1 MLAVGG
7 PNYARTELL
16 NLNNW
21 SWDFSTPYPNN
32 GQVNSAK
39 VIFHKNAYYVFGAI
53 VDGFSNDEIMKF
65 DLNVWSKVG
74 RLNSKRLKY
83 SVSFFGEKVYIVGG
97 TGNSTIEIYDFR
109 STINFKHVG
118 STEIDN
124 LENPTLFGFE
134 QQECTALS
142 SYKKEE
148 EKLFVI
154 FASPRPVFAKPQTTS
169 KPTSR
174 TTTSTLTS
182 NNSTSNNLA
191 LVSSAK
197 STEQTTIKTTRKVKR
212 REVHQNSTILAN
224 ITTQAVSNATVKTTV
239 NKITNM
245 SSSTTTNLLNSST
258 KLGNASL
265 VSTTQM
271 TSKSTTKLFGVKKEK
286 ISPTP
291 YQALTFTKF
300 SDDNLVGSPYM
311 IKMSGYYMRTILKQS
326 CPVNHKGELF
336 LYGGKYTSKKRLIY
350 RFNVLNQK
358 IEELSKLNFDFVDG
372 VCASNNNL
380 IFLCFASQDIR
391 QCYKSLSPT
400 PDKWWHKFIL
410 AGKSSFAHKS
420 ADISMS
426 SGEIILFE

>member
-7 PNYARTELL
+7 PNNARTELL
-16 NLNNW
+16 NLNSW
-21 SWDFSTPYPNN
+21 RWDFATPYPNN
-32 GQVNSAK
+32 GQVSSAK
-39 VIFHKNAYYVFGAI
+39 VIFHKDAYYVFGAI

-74 RLNSKRLKY
+74 RLNSKRLNY
-83 SVSFFGEKVYIVGG
+83 SVSFFGEKVYMVGG
-97 TGNSTIEIYDFR
+97 TGNSTIEIYDFG
-109 STINFKHVG
+109 STINFTQFG
-118 STEIDN
+118 STKIEN
-124 LENPTLFGFE
+124 LENPTLFGFGR
-134 QQECTALS
+134 QECMALS
-142 SYKKEE
+142 PYKKVEE
-148 EKLFVI
+148 RLFVI
-154 FASPRPVFAKPQTTS
+154 FASPTPVFAKPKTTSKFTS

-224 ITTQAVSNATVKTTV
+224 ITTQAVSNATVKPTV

-245 SSSTTTNLLNSST
+245 SSSTTTNLFNSST
-258 KLGNASL
+258 KLGNADL

-271 TSKSTTKLFGVKKEK
+271 TSKSTTKLVGVKKEK
-286 ISPTP
+286 NSPTP

-326 CPVNHKGELF
+326 CSVSHKGELF
-336 LYGGKYTSKKRLIY
+336 LYGGKYMGVSM
-350 RFNVLNQK
+350 RF
-358 IEELSKLNFDFVDG
+358 E
-372 VCASNNNL
+372 
-380 IFLCFASQDIR
+380 
-391 QCYKSLSPT
+391 
-400 PDKWWHKFIL
+400 
-410 AGKSSFAHKS
+410 
-420 ADISMS
+420 
-426 SGEIILFE
+426 